1 MQRVQSEN
9 AIWTA
14 QERVKHEP
22 QFYISKLKISQRLI
36 DQLEL
41 RMIRINQLASD
52 LSKTSNQIR
61 DQEVFTVLKRA
72 EVDLDSAD
80 LETIQIYIRER
91 RD

>member
-22 QFYISKLKISQRLI
+22 QFDISKLKISQRLI

-52 LSKTSNQIR
+52 LSKISNMIR

>member
-1 MQRVQSEN
+1 V
-9 AIWTA
+9 
-14 QERVKHEP
+14 P
-22 QFYISKLKISQRLI
+22 QFDISKLKISQRLI

-72 EVDLDSAD
+72 EIDLDSAD
-80 LETIQIYIRER
+80 LETI
-91 RD
+91 